1 MFDTLPWR
9 EPARVA
15 ALQQFLE
22 QRILVL
28 DGAMGTAI
36 QDLSLE
42 EADYRGE
49 RFRDHQLPQR
59 GNNDLLTLSAPHH
72 IAAIHRAYL
81 DAGADLLETNTFNST
96 SISQAD
102 YGTAHLAYEINRAAA
117 QLARVEAD
125 EATRRSPERPRF
137 AAGAIGPLNKSLS
150 LSPDVNNPGFRN
162 ASFD

>member
-28 DGAMGTAI
+28 DAAMGTAI

-59 GNNDLLTLSAPHH
+59 GNNDMLTLSAPHH
-72 IAAIHRAYL
+72 IAAIHR
-81 DAGADLLETNTFNST
+81 GRRGW
-96 SISQAD
+96 
-102 YGTAHLAYEINRAAA
+102 GT
-117 QLARVEAD
+117 
-125 EATRRSPERPRF
+125 RF
-137 AAGAIGPLNKSLS
+137 APAPGRPIHVDPLFPPPVARPM
-150 LSPDVNNPGFRN
+150 SP
-162 ASFD
+162 ASCRPPPP